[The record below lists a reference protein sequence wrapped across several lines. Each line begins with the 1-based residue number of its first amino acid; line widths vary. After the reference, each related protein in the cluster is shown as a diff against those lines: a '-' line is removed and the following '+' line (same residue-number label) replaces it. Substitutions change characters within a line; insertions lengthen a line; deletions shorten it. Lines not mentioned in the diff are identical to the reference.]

1 MKKKT
6 ILGLSL
12 AVLLSLG
19 LAGCSKQSNAETT
32 KDSGKVITVG
42 TGNAYRPFVYLDENN
57 ELQGYDVEV
66 LKTIDK
72 KLPEYQFK
80 YESMDFKNILTA
92 LGAGKVDFAGHQ
104 YEYNDERAKK
114 YLYGKVGYTD
124 YTLYVAANKDASE
137 YTNLDTLAGKKV
149 FTSPGSNAAYLLEQ
163 YNQKHENKIDIV
175 YNEAT
180 QEVLVKGL
188 QNGTADAALLTKYD
202 VDKLNKEFS
211 ADLVVNNQPINESK
225 TYFVFQKGD
234 QALADKVDK
243 ALQELIDEGTLSEL
257 SKKILGA
264 DYTK

>member
-1 MKKKT
+1 MKKRT
-6 ILGLSL
+6 LFGLGVLLVLSTSL
-12 AVLLSLG
+12 AACGKESQ
-19 LAGCSKQSNAETT
+19 AQTQKEE
-32 KDSGKVITVG
+32 GKVITVG

-66 LKTIDK
+66 MKEIDK
-72 KLPEYQFK
+72 KLPDYQFN

-92 LGAGKVDFAGHQ
+92 LSARKVDFAGHQ

-124 YTLYVAANKDASE
+124 YTLYIAANKDAST
-137 YTNLDTLAGKKV
+137 YTSLDTLAGKKV

-163 YNQKHENKIDIV
+163 YNQNHSTKIDIV

-211 ADLVVNNQPINESK
+211 AELVTNTKPINESK
-225 TYFVFQKGD
+225 TYFVFKKGD
-234 QALADKVDK
+234 QELADKVDK
-243 ALQELIDEGTLSEL
+243 ALQELIDEGKLSEL